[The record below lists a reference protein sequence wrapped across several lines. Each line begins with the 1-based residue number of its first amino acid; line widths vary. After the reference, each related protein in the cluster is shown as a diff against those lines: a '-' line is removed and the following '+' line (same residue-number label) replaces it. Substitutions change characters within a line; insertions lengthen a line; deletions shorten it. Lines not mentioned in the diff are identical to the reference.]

1 MSRPRA
7 SVSATVIGGFLGAG
21 KTTLV
26 NHLLRAVEG
35 VRLGVIVNDFGEE
48 DVDGALMLGRREDIA
63 SVAGR
68 CVCCEGESAL
78 GAALDELLGRPDP
91 PEHLVVETSGVSD
104 PLAVAQALTMYGAEG
119 SVLVDG
125 LVVVADAASWT
136 SLAGP
141 DRRWAEA
148 QLKSADFVVLNKVDV
163 ATPEARARTRE
174 ALELTCATARIVEA
188 VRGRVPPTLLL
199 GLGMAPLS
207 RAAPARPRV
216 PGHGYDSFVVELA
229 EPLDQHRLYDELRTL
244 PPSVFRVKGW
254 ARLVHDPE
262 QAYVVHVVGRRV
274 ELAPWGPWGERPRRT
289 RLVCVGVD
297 AGPAEARVVGRL
309 RGAVAPPV

>member
-1 MSRPRA
+1 MRPA
-7 SVSATVIGGFLGAG
+7 VSATVIGGFLGAG

-48 DVDGALMLGRREDIA
+48 DVDGELMLGRREDIA

-68 CVCCEGESAL
+68 CVCCEGESELA
-78 GAALDELLGRPDP
+78 AALDGLMNRPDP

-119 SVLVDG
+119 SVIVDG

-148 QLKSADFVVLNKVDV
+148 QLKSADFVVLNKVD
-163 ATPEARARTRE
+163 AAPREAVARTRE
-174 ALELTCATARIVEA
+174 ALELACPTARIVES
-188 VRGRVPPTLLL
+188 VRGQVPPTLLL

-207 RAAPARPRV
+207 RSEPPRLSA
-216 PGHGYDSFVVELA
+216 PGHGYDSFVVDVVG
-229 EPLDQHRLYDELRTL
+229 PLDHHRLHDELRTL

-254 ARLVHDPE
+254 AHLAHDPE
-262 QAYVVHVVGRRV
+262 QAYVVQVVGRRV
-274 ELAPWGPWGERPRRT
+274 ELTPWGPWGERPRRT
-289 RLVCVGVD
+289 RLVCLGIG
-297 AGPAEARVVGRL
+297 ACAAEALVVGRV
-309 RGAVAPPV
+309 RGVVARPV

>member
-1 MSRPRA
+1 
-7 SVSATVIGGFLGAG
+7 VIGGFLGAG

-48 DVDGALMLGRREDIA
+48 DVDGELMLGRREDIA

-78 GAALDELLGRPDP
+78 AAALDGLLSRPDP

-104 PLAVAQALTMYGAEG
+104 PLAVAQALTMYGVEG

-136 SLAGP
+136 ALAGP

-174 ALELTCATARIVEA
+174 ALELACPTARIVEA

-207 RAAPARPRV
+207 RAAPARPST

-229 EPLDQHRLYDELRTL
+229 EPLDLHRLYDELRTL

-254 ARLVHDPE
+254 ARLAHDPE
-262 QAYVVHVVGRRV
+262 QAYVVQVVGRRV
-274 ELAPWGPWGERPRRT
+274 ELAPWGPWAERPRRT

-297 AGPAEARVVGRL
+297 AGPAEALVVGRL
-309 RGAVAPPV
+309 RGAVARPV